1 MANFVTYTDGI
12 DTYRDGVR
20 GGAYVIDK
28 ALTATGFAGVEDLDW
43 ENIYTLS

>member
-1 MANFVTYTDGI
+1 MAQYVEYSDGV

-28 ALTATGFAGVEDLDW
+28 ELTATGFAGTEDVDW
-43 ENIYTLS
+43 ENLRTLA